1 MRKYF
6 LKTITLIPD
15 VLLSQSEE
23 LQHLTGSEPLTLEE
37 EYRMQQT
44 WKDSTDKCTF
54 IVLRKGQRRVFKNS
68 RRRQLARRHQL
79 SWISLASGASG
90 VFLHVYAPTELA
102 PTLASGQL
110 FSMVKNL
117 FIKNALWW
125 RGLVVISPPATEEMS
140 YGSWDRIGH
149 WAVVKNPIFVHLQFG
164 WKGLGPMWHS

>member
-1 MRKYF
+1 MLWVKIKFIRQYWMRKYF

-90 VFLHVYAPTELA
+90 VFLHGYAPTELA

-125 RGLVVISPPATEEMS
+125 RGLGNISACHWGDELWVVRSNRALG
-140 YGSWDRIGH
+140 GS
-149 WAVVKNPIFVHLQFG
+149 
-164 WKGLGPMWHS
+164 